1 MPKFSRLRPARH
13 QSHHADIKTI
23 ALISGLACLTLAD
36 CAAAAD
42 WAELTGVAP
51 IEPAPAQT
59 QKTKLPKAQI
69 ESDDAAN
76 TRSPYTIMSQPQSTG
91 KTSSTK
97 DGPAFRQN
105 KTREYDLEVS
115 AFEPQKN
122 NSEPKKS
129 ILSRVVSAPKKA
141 IGVTCGVCVG
151 VPVSIARDTKTYTS
165 KMMGSMNDGLAVE
178 KKGDIVGHVMSGACA
193 VPFGLGSGLVHG
205 GVTGVQRAVEHGK
218 TQPFSKESMSLG
230 AKAKSVSNRSDI
242 SGDN

>member
-1 MPKFSRLRPARH
+1 MPKSSRLRPARH
-13 QSHHADIKTI
+13 QSNQADRKAI
-23 ALISGLACLTLAD
+23 ALCSGLACLILAD
-36 CAAAAD
+36 CASAAD

-51 IEPAPAQT
+51 VGPAPSQT
-59 QKTKLPKAQI
+59 QKTRPTKPQI

-76 TRSPYTIMSQPQSTG
+76 TRAPYTIMSQPQSTG
-91 KTSSTK
+91 KT

-105 KTREYDLEVS
+105 KTREYDIEVS

-129 ILSRVVSAPKKA
+129 ILSRVVSGPKKA

-151 VPVSIARDTKTYTS
+151 VPVSIARDTKIYTS

-193 VPFGLGSGLVHG
+193 VPFGIGSGLVHG

-230 AKAKSVSNRSDI
+230 AKAKSLSNRSDI
-242 SGDN
+242 PGDN